1 MKTLFNTNYH
11 HKSLDFALLLLR
23 VCIAAFM
30 LYHGIPKMNG
40 LLAGDMK
47 FADPI
52 GIGAPA
58 SLILAVFAEVL
69 CSVLIALGLA
79 TRLAVIALI
88 INMAVAVFVV
98 HAADGFEKQESGSH
112 YLLVYVFLLF
122 SGAGK
127 YSIDYFI
134 SRSNGR
140 SRRKY

>member
-40 LLAGDMK
+40 LLSGDMK

-58 SLILAVFAEVL
+58 SLILAVFAEVV

-127 YSIDYFI
+127 YSLDYFI
-134 SRSNGR
+134 SRSNSR